1 MLEITK
7 KWYIFTSALKLFS
20 SAIHGNDSVILC
32 ERYEVRDLT
41 PNLSGF
47 HSAATVAL
55 YRVLPSERMEREVGV
70 MFDKQVP
77 WCRTSVP

>member
-1 MLEITK
+1 M
-7 KWYIFTSALKLFS
+7 
-20 SAIHGNDSVILC
+20 HGNDSVILC

-47 HSAATVAL
+47 HFAVTVAL
-55 YRVLPSERMEREVGV
+55 YRVLPSERMERKFGV
-70 MFDKQVP
+70 IIDKQVP

>member
-32 ERYEVRDLT
+32 ERYEARDLT
-41 PNLSGF
+41 LNLSGF
-47 HSAATVAL
+47 HS
-55 YRVLPSERMEREVGV
+55 ERLEKANFVSDLQESISYV
-70 MFDKQVP
+70 
-77 WCRTSVP
+77 

>member
-1 MLEITK
+1 M
-7 KWYIFTSALKLFS
+7 
-20 SAIHGNDSVILC
+20 HGNDSVILC

-55 YRVLPSERMEREVGV
+55 YRVLPSERMEREFGV
-70 MFDKQVP
+70 IFDKQVP
-77 WCRTSVP
+77 